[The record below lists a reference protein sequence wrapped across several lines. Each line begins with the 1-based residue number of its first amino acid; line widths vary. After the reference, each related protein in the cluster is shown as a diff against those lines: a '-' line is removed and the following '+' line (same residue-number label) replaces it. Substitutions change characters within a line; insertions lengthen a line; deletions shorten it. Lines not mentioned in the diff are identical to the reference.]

1 MRINRADYA
10 DHVRY
15 VNQAC
20 QKEKEKE
27 SRLGREADTSAQ
39 KDQITLSKTS
49 RDVRKFVEMADQAET
64 KDSGKVDRIR
74 RALENGDYKVSPE
87 ELADAILYNISEQNG
102 GGEK

>member
-15 VNQAC
+15 VNQAY
-20 QKEKEKE
+20 QKEKE

-39 KDQITLSKTS
+39 RDQITLSRAS
-49 RDVRKFVEMADQAET
+49 RDVRRFVETADQAEAEG
-64 KDSGKVDRIR
+64 SGKVDRIR
-74 RALENGDYKVSPE
+74 RALENGDYKVHPE